1 MEVAGI
7 RDKISHDYRGIDEDI
22 LWAILKN
29 DLFQLKNALIEMF
42 KFINPDKGIVTEF
55 LQSPYY
61 KHLLYL
67 KEIVS

>member
-1 MEVAGI
+1 MGYSQEWF
-7 RDKISHDYRGIDEDI
+7 ISIE
-22 LWAILKN
+22 
-29 DLFQLKNALIEMF
+29 NALIEML